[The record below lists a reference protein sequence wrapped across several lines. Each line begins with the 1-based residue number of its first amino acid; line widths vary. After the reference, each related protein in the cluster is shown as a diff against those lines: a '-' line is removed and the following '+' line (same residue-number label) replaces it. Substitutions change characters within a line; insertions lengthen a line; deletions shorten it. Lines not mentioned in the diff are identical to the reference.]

1 MIRTSPRAPGDKGLM
16 KITNSRLEEIV
27 REEVE
32 LALNKRLDEGFLD
45 TMRTMVGKPRGDDRT
60 NFEMGGDGM
69 KFLQHYIADI
79 RDGNYTP
86 SALEGADFAE
96 LLDSNM
102 GHALKQAIN
111 MGDIEDYWNHHG
123 DALEAEGV
131 TNTITQTIGNLMAT
145 APKWLDKKVALVID
159 AIGNLAPSGQRA
171 SGYEGAPTRSDYS
184 KSMSRR

>member
-1 MIRTSPRAPGDKGLM
+1 MARRKNKKFIDPRYFMDEKMEGM
-16 KITNSRLEEIV
+16 
-27 REEVE
+27 
-32 LALNKRLDEGFLD
+32 DEGFMD
-45 TMRTMVGKPRGDDRT
+45 TMRIMVGKPRGDDRI

-86 SALEGADFAE
+86 SSLEGTDFAE

-102 GHALKQAIN
+102 GHALKQAMN
-111 MGDIEDYWNHHG
+111 MGDIEDYWNDHG

-131 TNTITQTIGNLMAT
+131 TSTITQTIGNLMAT

-159 AIGNLAPSGQRA
+159 AIAGLARSGQKA
-171 SGYEGAPTRSDYS
+171 AGYEGAPARSGYS
-184 KSMSRR
+184 KDMSRR

>member
-1 MIRTSPRAPGDKGLM
+1 MARRKNKKFIDPRYFMDEKMEGM
-16 KITNSRLEEIV
+16 
-27 REEVE
+27 
-32 LALNKRLDEGFLD
+32 DEGFMD
-45 TMRTMVGKPRGDDRT
+45 TMRTMVGKPRGDDRI

-86 SALEGADFAE
+86 SSLEGTDFAE

-102 GHALKQAIN
+102 GHALKQAMN
-111 MGDIEDYWNHHG
+111 MGDIEDYWDSKG

-171 SGYEGAPTRSDYS
+171 SGYEGATVRSDYS
-184 KSMSRR
+184 KRMSRR